1 MVISTIVSEFV
12 GVKLNKY
19 IAFLAG
25 LAATLLSFTS
35 HAAYYNGGYGNGY
48 GYGRGQVK
56 VVCNPYNKV
65 CHRVYRNE
73 GRYTQ
78 YGRYGWP
85 KNTRKKQAAKNTEP
99 KHVFVAPPEK
109 IESTNIINVNL
120 AHGTWGAYDSE
131 GNLVQ
136 SGHVSGGK
144 SFCPDI
150 NKKCKTVTGTF
161 KVYEK
166 RGGNCKSKIFPVGKG
181 GAPMPYC
188 MFFHEGFALHGSN
201 AVPNYNASHGCVRMS
216 SKDAQWL
223 NQNFVNV
230 GTTRVN
236 VTYDKMEPKVE
247 PQEKKELSE
256 NKTEKEQGG

>member
-1 MVISTIVSEFV
+1 MD
-12 GVKLNKY
+12 KY
-19 IAFLAG
+19 IAFLIG
-25 LAATLLSFTS
+25 LIAAVLTS
-35 HAAYYNGGYGNGY
+35 TSYAAYYSGGYGY
-48 GYGRGQVK
+48 SRPQVK
-56 VVCNPYNKV
+56 WVCNPYNNNCRKV
-65 CHRVYRNE
+65 YYPQ
-73 GRYTQ
+73 GRYTE
-78 YGRYGWP
+78 YERNRWP
-85 KNTRKKQAAKNTEP
+85 KNFRKKKVAKNTEP

-109 IESTNIINVNL
+109 IEKTNIINVNL

-131 GNLVQ
+131 GNLVN

-166 RGGNCKSKIFPVGKG
+166 RGSNCKSKIFPVGKG

-188 MFFHEGFALHGSN
+188 MFFHEGYAMHGSN

-216 SKDAQWL
+216 SADAQWL

-236 VTYDKMEPKVE
+236 ITYDKLEPKEDKSE
-247 PQEKKELSE
+247 PQEKKESSE
-256 NKTEKEQGG
+256 NKT